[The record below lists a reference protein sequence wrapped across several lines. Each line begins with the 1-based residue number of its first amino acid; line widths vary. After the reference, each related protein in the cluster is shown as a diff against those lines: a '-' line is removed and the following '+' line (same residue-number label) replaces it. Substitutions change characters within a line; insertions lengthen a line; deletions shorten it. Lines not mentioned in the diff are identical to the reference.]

1 MTTTTAATPPQ
12 TDRRLFTVAEYM
24 AMAEVGILH
33 EDERIELLVGEIVRM
48 APIGDPHLFCTDSLT
63 TLLVPALAGQAIVR
77 VQGSIQLDDHTAPQP
92 DIALLGLRDDYYAQS
107 ATPADVLLV
116 IEAAD
121 SSLDFDLGPKAALY
135 AAAGIPELWVANLRT
150 GGVVVHTDPVGT
162 EYTTIRTIPADGTIS
177 PQAFPDLVLQLRE
190 FMPPA
195 NPP

>member
-1 MTTTTAATPPQ
+1 M
-12 TDRRLFTVAEYM
+12 
-24 AMAEVGILH
+24 
-33 EDERIELLVGEIVRM
+33 
-48 APIGDPHLFCTDSLT
+48 
-63 TLLVPALAGQAIVR
+63 
-77 VQGSIQLDDHTAPQP
+77 DDHTAPQP

-150 GGVVVHTDPVGT
+150 GGVVVHTDPADGSYATV
-162 EYTTIRTIPADGTIS
+162 RTIPAGGTIS
-177 PQAFPDLVLQLRE
+177 PQAFPDLMLQLRE